1 MSPLRDVSYV
11 ICAGIAA
18 LFCALTAFI
27 WKSGFPKIMAALMS
41 VSMASHVLERVLA
54 TPTPWLRPVAFCRV
68 LLSLSAVLLFFV
80 SGQSHPT
87 SDTAASK
94 LQSCGSVTIFVCR
107 DFHARSLMISLFG
120 KNEPEPTLL
129 ERLKK
134 SVSKTKAALAETVD
148 TIFLGERKIDPSIL
162 KDLETALLS
171 ADLGVKPT
179 REILDA
185 VREKMDR
192 NALADAAQLKREI
205 KSHII
210 RILNAPVRPDVAASG
225 ISTSQN
231 GSGTRVIFIVG
242 VNGAGKTTSIGK
254 LANRLRQEGR
264 SVVLCAADTFRAAAV
279 EQLEIWAQRNGI
291 EVIKQKSGADPAAV
305 VFDAVAAAKARS
317 ADVVIVDTA
326 GRLHTKSNLMAELEK
341 MKRTAAKVI
350 PGAPHDVLLV
360 LDATTGQNG
369 LAQAREFTST
379 VGITG
384 IILTKLDGTAKGG
397 IVVAISRE
405 LGLPIRFVGTGE
417 QINDM
422 VPFDAEAYAN
432 SLFD

>member
-1 MSPLRDVSYV
+1 
-11 ICAGIAA
+11 
-18 LFCALTAFI
+18 
-27 WKSGFPKIMAALMS
+27 
-41 VSMASHVLERVLA
+41 
-54 TPTPWLRPVAFCRV
+54 
-68 LLSLSAVLLFFV
+68 
-80 SGQSHPT
+80 
-87 SDTAASK
+87 
-94 LQSCGSVTIFVCR
+94 
-107 DFHARSLMISLFG
+107 MISLFG
-120 KNEPEPTLL
+120 RNEPEPTLL

-134 SVSKTKAALAETVD
+134 SVSKTKAALSETVD

-185 VREKMDR
+185 MREKMDR
-192 NALADAAQLKREI
+192 NALADATQLKHEI

-210 RILNAPVRPDVAASG
+210 RILKAPVRPDVAAGSGSG

-305 VFDAVAAAKARS
+305 VYDAVAAAKARS
-317 ADVVIVDTA
+317 SDVVIVDTA

-379 VGITG
+379 VGVTG

-422 VPFDAEAYAN
+422 VPFDAETYAN

>member
-1 MSPLRDVSYV
+1 
-11 ICAGIAA
+11 
-18 LFCALTAFI
+18 
-27 WKSGFPKIMAALMS
+27 
-41 VSMASHVLERVLA
+41 
-54 TPTPWLRPVAFCRV
+54 
-68 LLSLSAVLLFFV
+68 
-80 SGQSHPT
+80 
-87 SDTAASK
+87 
-94 LQSCGSVTIFVCR
+94 
-107 DFHARSLMISLFG
+107 MITLFG
-120 KNEPEPTLL
+120 KPEPTLA
-129 ERLKK
+129 ERLKA
-134 SVSKTKAALAETVD
+134 SVSKTKAALSETVD
-148 TIFLGERKIDPSIL
+148 NLFLGERQIDPALL
-162 KDLETALLS
+162 KHLETALLS

-185 VREKMDR
+185 VKEKLDR
-192 NALADAAQLKREI
+192 NALSDASQLKKEI

-210 RILNAPVRPDVAASG
+210 RILSVNGDKTSGAAIGGTSAAGAAASA
-225 ISTSQN
+225 SN
-231 GSGTRVIFIVG
+231 GAGPRVIFIVG

-254 LANRLRQEGR
+254 LANRLRQEGS

-279 EQLEIWAQRNGI
+279 EQLEIWAKRNGVD
-291 EVIKQKSGADPAAV
+291 VIKQKSGADPAAV
-305 VFDAVAAAKARS
+305 VFDAMTAAKARN
-317 ADVVIVDTA
+317 ADAVIVDTA

-369 LAQAREFTST
+369 LVQAREFTST
-379 VGITG
+379 VNVTG

-397 IVVAISRE
+397 IVVAIARD

-422 VPFDAEAYAN
+422 VPFDAATYAN

>member
-1 MSPLRDVSYV
+1 
-11 ICAGIAA
+11 
-18 LFCALTAFI
+18 
-27 WKSGFPKIMAALMS
+27 
-41 VSMASHVLERVLA
+41 
-54 TPTPWLRPVAFCRV
+54 
-68 LLSLSAVLLFFV
+68 
-80 SGQSHPT
+80 
-87 SDTAASK
+87 
-94 LQSCGSVTIFVCR
+94 
-107 DFHARSLMISLFG
+107 MISLFG

-129 ERLKK
+129 DKLRA
-134 SVSKTKAALAETVD
+134 SVSKTKAALSETVD
-148 TIFLGERKIDPSIL
+148 TIFLGERKIDPSLL
-162 KDLETALLS
+162 KELETALLS
-171 ADLGVKPT
+171 ADLGVRTT

-192 NALADAAQLKREI
+192 NALSDAGQLKREI
-205 KSHII
+205 KSHIV
-210 RILNAPVRPDVAASG
+210 RILNAPGTSNAAAATVPAASP
-225 ISTSQN
+225 N
-231 GSGTRVIFIVG
+231 GKGPRVIFVVG

-254 LANRLRQEGR
+254 LANRLRADGL
-264 SVVLCAADTFRAAAV
+264 SVILCAADTFRAAAV
-279 EQLEIWAQRNGI
+279 EQLEIWAQRNGV

-305 VFDAVAAAKARS
+305 VYDALAAAKARAS
-317 ADVVIVDTA
+317 DAVIVDTA

-369 LAQAREFTST
+369 LAQAREFTSS
-379 VGITG
+379 VGVTG

-417 QINDM
+417 QINDL
-422 VPFDAEAYAN
+422 VPFDSETYVN

>member
-1 MSPLRDVSYV
+1 
-11 ICAGIAA
+11 
-18 LFCALTAFI
+18 
-27 WKSGFPKIMAALMS
+27 
-41 VSMASHVLERVLA
+41 
-54 TPTPWLRPVAFCRV
+54 
-68 LLSLSAVLLFFV
+68 
-80 SGQSHPT
+80 
-87 SDTAASK
+87 
-94 LQSCGSVTIFVCR
+94 
-107 DFHARSLMISLFG
+107 MISLFG
-120 KNEPEPTLL
+120 KPEKVEPSLL
-129 ERLKK
+129 ERLKA
-134 SVSKTKAALAETVD
+134 SVSKTKAALSETVD
-148 TIFLGERKIDPSIL
+148 NLFLGERKIDPALL
-162 KDLETALLS
+162 KQLETALLS

-185 VREKMDR
+185 VREKLDR
-192 NALADAAQLKREI
+192 NALSDASQLKREI

-210 RILNAPVRPDVAASG
+210 RILTMNDGSAAAGASVPPAKNPV
-225 ISTSQN
+225 ISQN
-231 GSGTRVIFIVG
+231 GSGPRVIFVVG

-254 LANRLRQEGR
+254 LANRLRQDGL

-279 EQLEIWAQRNGI
+279 EQLEIWAKRNGI
-291 EVIKQKSGADPAAV
+291 DVIKQKSGADPAAV
-305 VFDAVAAAKARS
+305 VYDAMAAAKARA

-369 LAQAREFTST
+369 LAQAREFTSAVT
-379 VGITG
+379 ITG

-397 IVVAISRE
+397 IVVAIARE

-422 VPFDAEAYAN
+422 VPFDAETYAN

>member
-1 MSPLRDVSYV
+1 
-11 ICAGIAA
+11 
-18 LFCALTAFI
+18 
-27 WKSGFPKIMAALMS
+27 
-41 VSMASHVLERVLA
+41 
-54 TPTPWLRPVAFCRV
+54 
-68 LLSLSAVLLFFV
+68 
-80 SGQSHPT
+80 
-87 SDTAASK
+87 
-94 LQSCGSVTIFVCR
+94 
-107 DFHARSLMISLFG
+107 MISLFG
-120 KNEPEPTLL
+120 KPEPTLV
-129 ERLKK
+129 ERLKA
-134 SVSKTKAALAETVD
+134 SVTKTKAALSEAVD
-148 TIFLGERKIDPSIL
+148 NVFLGERKIDPALL
-162 KDLETALLS
+162 KHLETALLS

-185 VREKMDR
+185 VKEKLDR
-192 NALADAAQLKREI
+192 NALSDASQLKQEI
-205 KSHII
+205 KSHIV
-210 RILNAPVRPDVAASG
+210 RILAATDQRQRKGEGVWAAAAPSSAA
-225 ISTSQN
+225 TQKQVPATN
-231 GSGTRVIFIVG
+231 GAGPRVIFIVG

-305 VFDAVAAAKARS
+305 VYDAMAAAKARN
-317 ADVVIVDTA
+317 ANAVIVDTA

-379 VGITG
+379 VGVTG

-397 IVVAISRE
+397 IVVAIARE

-422 VPFDAEAYAN
+422 VPFDAETYAN